1 MLTVEEALE
10 RILSHFETLD
20 TVRVPLLDALGQ
32 VLAEDAVAT
41 HDIPPLDNSAMDGY
55 AVQAADMSGASEDSP
70 SILRVVGYVAAGQLP
85 RETVTPGTAVRIM
98 TGAPIPDGADAVVP
112 FEETDETDRRESGDS
127 MDEIGVLVP
136 VAGGADIRPAGQ
148 DVRAGTT
155 VLPAS
160 ATLRPAEI
168 GVLASLGFDTVSVVR
183 RPVVAILSTGDELL
197 NPGDEYDEG
206 KIYDANSYSV
216 AASVRRY
223 GGVPKLLGIA
233 RDNMDS
239 VNAKL
244 REGMEAD
251 MLITSAGVSKGDY
264 DMVKDALAQRGAHRL
279 LVGPDA
285 SGQAA
290 GFRRSAR
297 RRRQVGTAS
306 RSAGQ
311 PGQRDGGVRA
321 VRARGDSQ
329 DDGQD
334 ASAEARSP
342 RDAGRADIQYRRASR
357 VRARGDSQRE
367 RRVSRQADRQSKL
380 EPANFDVRRQRV
392 GGLSRGPADEGRGRD
407 GGSADAGLAG
417 GGILTTETIMNAD
430 AEEAPA
436 YAPHHIDA
444 DVAEASRPV
453 AVGAHLP
460 PTVLYVPA
468 GLRGERGD
476 SAGPAG
482 FHGPDSRSLRRAAG
496 FFCCPIRR

>member
-1 MLTVEEALE
+1 MQGMGHGHRHDLESMLTVEEALE

-20 TVRVPLLDALGQ
+20 TARVPLLDALGQ

-98 TGAPIPDGADAVVP
+98 TGAPVPDGADAVVP

-136 VAGGADIRPAGQ
+136 VAGGADIRPSGQ

-155 VLPAS
+155 VLPAG

-223 GGVPKLLGIA
+223 GGVPKMLGIA

-264 DMVKDALAQRGAHRL
+264 DMVKDALAQRGRIDFWSVRMRPAKPLAFGVLR
-279 LVGPDA
+279 A
-285 SGQAA
+285 
-290 GFRRSAR
+290 
-297 RRRQVGTAS
+297 
-306 RSAGQ
+306 
-311 PGQRDGGVRA
+311 DGGRSVPHLGLPGNPVSAMVAFEQFGRAAIHKMMGKTPLPKPVVRA
-321 VRARGDSQ
+321 TLDEPIYNTDGRRVYARAVIRKENGAYRARLTGNQSSNLLTSMSGANGLAVCPEDL
-329 DDGQD
+329 
-334 ASAEARSP
+334 P
-342 RDAGRADIQYRRASR
+342 MKDAG
-357 VRARGDSQRE
+357 
-367 RRVSRQADRQSKL
+367 
-380 EPANFDVRRQRV
+380 
-392 GGLSRGPADEGRGRD
+392 
-407 GGSADAGLAG
+407 
-417 GGILTTETIMNAD
+417 ETVEALMLD
-430 AEEAPA
+430 WPEE
-436 YAPHHIDA
+436 
-444 DVAEASRPV
+444 V
-453 AVGAHLP
+453 
-460 PTVLYVPA
+460 
-468 GLRGERGD
+468 
-476 SAGPAG
+476 
-482 FHGPDSRSLRRAAG
+482 F
-496 FFCCPIRR
+496 